1 MGQGGEEQR
10 SGSLGSA
17 ETPPPQQVRD
27 NQGHQE
33 PPQSQRPSHIVLP
46 ATLQERE
53 RPPQF
58 TGGEAR
64 RAAAQL
70 RGGGVSPFP
79 R

>member
-1 MGQGGEEQR
+1 MGEGGEEQR

-17 ETPPPQQVRD
+17 EMPPPQQVRD

-33 PPQSQRPSHIVLP
+33 PPRSQGPSHIVLP
-46 ATLQERE
+46 ATLQDRE
-53 RPPQF
+53 APQF
-58 TGGEAR
+58 TGGEIR
-64 RAAAQL
+64 LAAAWL